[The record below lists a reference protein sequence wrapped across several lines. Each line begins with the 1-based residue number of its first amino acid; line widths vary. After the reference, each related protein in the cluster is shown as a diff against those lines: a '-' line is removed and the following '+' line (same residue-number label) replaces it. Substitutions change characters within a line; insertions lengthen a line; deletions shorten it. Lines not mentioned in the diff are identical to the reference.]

1 MFVTLLLAASLE
13 VTSLPAP
20 EYADCE
26 VLTNCVFDVSQNAG
40 GLFSLRIELDASPS
54 NCVEVVF
61 GHDTDGDGIL
71 SRREEG
77 MITGWDCGE
86 WKVVDCANGTE
97 TVCAGT
103 PGRVRLDWRLYL
115 GRDRNPRSLSA
126 AVSGQ
131 PVFTELCQPP
141 PPFLFDPAW
150 NAAKIVRRGPGA
162 SNPRIDCSVDN
173 APITLLIR

>member
-61 GHDTDGDGIL
+61 GHDTDGDGTAGSGRSWIAQTA
-71 SRREEG
+71 RRRSARERRG
-77 MITGWDCGE
+77 ASGSTGGCTW
-86 WKVVDCANGTE
+86 AAT
-97 TVCAGT
+97 GT
-103 PGRVRLDWRLYL
+103 PGRFPRL
-115 GRDRNPRSLSA
+115 
-126 AVSGQ
+126 
-131 PVFTELCQPP
+131 
-141 PPFLFDPAW
+141 
-150 NAAKIVRRGPGA
+150 
-162 SNPRIDCSVDN
+162 
-173 APITLLIR
+173 